1 MLRASPPA
9 CTFSTS
15 QLPKVVRRWRALY
28 ILTWTCVSRHND
40 VHIQNGDIPIQNGDI
55 PIQNGDFPI
64 KIGDFPIKNGDFP
77 IKHDNILMRNWDFPY
92 LSGFKPSIF
101 HGNSPS
107 QRKGPE
113 SWRPTR
119 GSL

>member
-1 MLRASPPA
+1 MKCALRPPA

-15 QLPKVVRRWRALY
+15 QLRKVVRRWRALC
-28 ILTWTCVSRHND
+28 ILTWKCVSRHND
-40 VHIQNGDIPIQNGDI
+40 MHIQNGDI

-77 IKHDNILMRNWDFPY
+77 IKHGDILMRNCDFSY

-107 QRKGPE
+107 QRTE
-113 SWRPTR
+113 MT
-119 GSL
+119 